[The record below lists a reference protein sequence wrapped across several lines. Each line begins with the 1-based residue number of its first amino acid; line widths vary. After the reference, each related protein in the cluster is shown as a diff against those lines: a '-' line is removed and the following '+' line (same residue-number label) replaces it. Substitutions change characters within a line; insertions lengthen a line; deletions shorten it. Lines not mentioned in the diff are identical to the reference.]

1 MANPTTGHP
10 SLVRLKDADY
20 EVAPGEP
27 DVRGWEVCLADDQ
40 KIGDVD
46 DLIIDPAEGK
56 VRYLDVDLDS
66 SALNLEKNR
75 HVLVPIAGAQLDT
88 DEEEVLLSGMDRE
101 ALLRL
106 PDYEGKQFD
115 TSYDQTFRSH
125 QRDDL
130 RSNELQSQR
139 ITRSAEELRIG
150 KRMEQKGEVRVSK
163 HVETEHVRQSIPVQ
177 SEEVRVERRPV
188 ERDAV
193 ANAELRNDE
202 VRVPVMEEEA
212 VIEKRPVVKEE
223 IVVTKQPRTTE
234 RTVETDLKREEVD
247 VQPSS
252 GNVLFRDDAKE
263 RGGK

>member
-1 MANPTTGHP
+1 
-10 SLVRLKDADY
+10 LKDADY

-27 DVRGWEVCLADDQ
+27 DVRGWDVCLANDQ

-46 DLIIDPAEGK
+46 DLIIDPGEGK

-66 SALNLEKNR
+66 SALNLERSR

-88 DEEEVLLSGMDRE
+88 KEEEILLAGMSRE
-101 ALLRL
+101 TLLRL
-106 PDYEGKQFD
+106 PDYDGKAFD
-115 TSYDQTFRSH
+115 TTYDQTFRSH

-130 RSNELQSQR
+130 PLNDQSKR

-163 HVETEHVRQSIPVQ
+163 HVETERVRQSVPVQ
-177 SEEVRVERRPV
+177 SEEVRVERRPI

-202 VRVPVMEEEA
+202 IRVPVMEEEA
-212 VIEKRPVVKEE
+212 VVEKRPVVKEE
-223 IVVTKQPRTTE
+223 IVVTKEPRTTE
-234 RTVETDLKREEVD
+234 RTVEADLKREEVD
-247 VQPSS
+247 VKPSS
-252 GNVLFRDDAKE
+252 GSVLFRDETKD
-263 RGGK
+263 RGGR